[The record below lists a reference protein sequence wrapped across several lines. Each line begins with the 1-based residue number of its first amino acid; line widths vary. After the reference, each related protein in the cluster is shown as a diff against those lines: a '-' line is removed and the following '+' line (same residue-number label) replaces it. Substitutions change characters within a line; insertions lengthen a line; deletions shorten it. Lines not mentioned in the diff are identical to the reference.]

1 MLPLNAGLCRFLSG
15 GRRQSGGKE
24 SGSESARC
32 AGRVATRQGRTS
44 IDAGQNAE
52 NLRKFGSGAQ
62 LR

>member
-44 IDAGQNAE
+44 IDAG
-52 NLRKFGSGAQ
+52 
-62 LR
+62 